1 MLLQSGLGDPAV
13 MNTSVADA
21 GRCNPLHEA
30 TDAVNGGKDIRGYYS
45 A

>member
-1 MLLQSGLGDPAV
+1 VLPQSGSEDPAA